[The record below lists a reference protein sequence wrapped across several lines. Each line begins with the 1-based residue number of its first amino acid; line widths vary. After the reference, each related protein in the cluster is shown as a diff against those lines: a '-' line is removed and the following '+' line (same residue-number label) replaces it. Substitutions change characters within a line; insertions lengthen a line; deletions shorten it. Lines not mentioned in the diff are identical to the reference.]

1 MVHLCKMII
10 SQGIFSFF
18 QNFDSL
24 GCLGG
29 GRVAVG
35 GANNG
40 KNPKWEKNLCRI
52 PYLRNHTSYDFY
64 LWSLIHS
71 LVESLQKLFMV
82 VICKII
88 SPGIFFFFFEILIFW
103 VVRRVQGQK
112 MTEMTK
118 WPKMTKNFVLCNLYL
133 RNHASYDLDLWC
145 TCVKG

>member
-35 GANNG
+35 GAKNG
-40 KNPKWEKNLCRI
+40 KNSKWEKNLCRI

-82 VICKII
+82 LICKII
-88 SPGIFFFFFEILIFW
+88 SPGIFFFFLKFWFFGLLGGYKGKKWQKWQNGPKWQRTLYFAIYISGTMRHMILIYGAH
-103 VVRRVQGQK
+103 V
-112 MTEMTK
+112 
-118 WPKMTKNFVLCNLYL
+118 
-133 RNHASYDLDLWC
+133 
-145 TCVKG
+145 